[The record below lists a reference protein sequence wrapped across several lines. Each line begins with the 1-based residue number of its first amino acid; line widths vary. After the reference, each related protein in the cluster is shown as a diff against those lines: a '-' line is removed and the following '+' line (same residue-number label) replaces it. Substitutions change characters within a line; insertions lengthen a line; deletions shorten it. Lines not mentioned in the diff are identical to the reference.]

1 MTGSVPE
8 SVGLLVELS
17 VLIGEGVTV
26 TGAVGDAL
34 LTTIDSVYF
43 TG

>member
-1 MTGSVPE
+1 MAGSVPE
-8 SVGLLVELS
+8 SVGLPVELS
-17 VLIGEGVTV
+17 VFVGEGATV

-34 LTTIDSVYF
+34 LTTIVSVYI